1 LSMIETAVFTSAA
14 NAQSTVRMPVAGADT
29 SLRAQF
35 AWLPAVSTAHV
46 DDPSAKAANPAPDAA
61 PALRHFQRV
70 LDRLG
75 RQQDE
80 GDISALSED
89 IANWSPDRA
98 RATRTLLDD

>member
-1 LSMIETAVFTSAA
+1 
-14 NAQSTVRMPVAGADT
+14 MPVSGANT

-35 AWLPAVSTAHV
+35 AWLPAISTASV
-46 DDPSAKAANPAPDAA
+46 ADQSALAANSAPDAT

-80 GDISALSED
+80 GDIGALGED
-89 IANWSPDRA
+89 IASWSEDRA
-98 RATRTLLDD
+98 RATRLIVDG

>member
-1 LSMIETAVFTSAA
+1 MERTVFTSPAS
-14 NAQSTVRMPVAGADT
+14 AQSTVLMPVAGAGT

-35 AWLPAVSTAHV
+35 AWLPAVSTASV
-46 DDPSAKAANPAPDAA
+46 ADQSTLAANSAPDAA

-80 GDISALSED
+80 GDIGAISED
-89 IANWSPDRA
+89 IAGWYADRA
-98 RATRTLLDD
+98 RATRRLVDD